1 MSAGARGPTRRA
13 VLAAGS
19 AAALAALAGCE
30 RSASPRYDG
39 GWVGA
44 AFERGHLLRGAVPA
58 TKSGALPEAAA
69 VRRTEVVIVGAGI
82 AGLGAAR
89 ALMQAGIGDFQVLD
103 LEDSAGG
110 NSRGHAMGGMGCPLG
125 AHYLPVPSETATEV
139 VELLDELG
147 LRRTVSGRVQYDER
161 TLCHSPQERLYIHG
175 GWREGLLPPIEA
187 LPAAERASTLA
198 QYRAFSAAIS
208 EAGHGN
214 AFAIPT
220 ARSRWS
226 AAHDALDAT
235 TFSSWLDSRGLVAP
249 ALRWY
254 LDYCCRDDYGAG
266 SRQVSAWAGIHY
278 FASRHGFH
286 APGSED
292 SADADAAEG
301 LLTWPEGNAWLASRL
316 AAPVGER
323 FQSARVVLRVE
334 EERGGVAVDAWN
346 VAANARERWLASQV
360 VLATPV
366 FVSARTLVS
375 PPPALVAAARLVRHS
390 PWLVANLQLDAAL
403 DEQPGA
409 PLSWDNV
416 VYESPGLGY
425 VDAMHQ
431 STLPFAGPTVL
442 SAYRALGGN
451 DAGELAASRSALLR
465 EDWAAWAARVVGEL
479 AIPHPDLHAKLKR
492 VDLMRYGHAMSIP
505 APGVRSS
512 AALRAL
518 AASTGRVHFAHAD
531 LSGYSVFEEALFQG
545 MRAGRAVAGH
555 LNG

>member
-1 MSAGARGPTRRA
+1 M
-13 VLAAGS
+13 
-19 AAALAALAGCE
+19 
-30 RSASPRYDG
+30 
-39 GWVGA
+39 
-44 AFERGHLLRGAVPA
+44 
-58 TKSGALPEAAA
+58 
-69 VRRTEVVIVGAGI
+69 
-82 AGLGAAR
+82 
-89 ALMQAGIGDFQVLD
+89 
-103 LEDSAGG
+103 
-110 NSRGHAMGGMGCPLG
+110 
-125 AHYLPVPSETATEV
+125 
-139 VELLDELG
+139 
-147 LRRTVSGRVQYDER
+147 
-161 TLCHSPQERLYIHG
+161 
-175 GWREGLLPPIEA
+175 
-187 LPAAERASTLA
+187 
-198 QYRAFSAAIS
+198 
-208 EAGHGN
+208 
-214 AFAIPT
+214 
-220 ARSRWS
+220 
-226 AAHDALDAT
+226 
-235 TFSSWLDSRGLVAP
+235 
-249 ALRWY
+249 
-254 LDYCCRDDYGAG
+254 
-266 SRQVSAWAGIHY
+266 
-278 FASRHGFH
+278 
-286 APGSED
+286 
-292 SADADAAEG
+292 
-301 LLTWPEGNAWLASRL
+301 
-316 AAPVGER
+316 GER

-416 VYESPGLGY
+416 IYDSPGLGY

-431 STLPFAGPTVL
+431 SMLPFAGPTVL

-451 DAGELAASRSALLR
+451 DASELAASRSALLR

-545 MRAGRAVAGH
+545 MRAGRAVVGL